1 MGEIFYIFKRR
12 RNEISREVAKNFI
25 RVKYFIMR
33 KIILDLAVTLD
44 GFIEGPNGEIDWC
57 NMDPEPDSTDFLGD
71 LLDDIDSIFY
81 GRISYDLWG
90 NFIPGEDLPVEM
102 KWAYEKINAKK
113 KYVFSTT
120 KTTDDKAVIVNSNIK
135 ERVMEILQQPGKN
148 IWMYG
153 GAKLITTFINYGLI
167 DVYRLAVHPVILGSG
182 KPLFKDIVQR
192 VNLKLIDTKSSNSGV
207 IMLKYER
214 TIR

>member
-1 MGEIFYIFKRR
+1 
-12 RNEISREVAKNFI
+12 
-25 RVKYFIMR
+25 MR